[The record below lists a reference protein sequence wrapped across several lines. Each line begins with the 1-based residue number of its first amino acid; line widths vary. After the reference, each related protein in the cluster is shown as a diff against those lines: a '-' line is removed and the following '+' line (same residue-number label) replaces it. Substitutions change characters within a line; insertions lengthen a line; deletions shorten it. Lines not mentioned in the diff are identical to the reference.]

1 MAINEFAG
9 VRFDSDSALAAAAQL
24 DALADRLAA
33 GVQAEQP
40 KLTLVSAGSDEVSV
54 RASQTLNAV
63 VASFQ
68 QSAGGGVDEL
78 RKLAAALRAQTSNFG
93 LAEGQSALGFAV

>member
-1 MAINEFAG
+1 MAINEFTG
-9 VRFDSDSALAAAAQL
+9 VRFDSASALAAAAQL

-40 KLTLVSAGSDEVSV
+40 KLTLVAAGSDEVSQ
-54 RASQTLNAV
+54 RATQTLNAV

-78 RKLAAALRAQTSNFG
+78 RKLAATLRTQTDNFAQ
-93 LAEGQSALGFAV
+93 AEGQSAHGFAV